1 MMLGVD
7 NVCNQCI
14 IVCNAADSRCRLKG
28 VNMSQFINSSKIQWS
43 VMHGGDDEGFLTA
56 YCADGEGLVQ
66 VVDYGTHVALEDQCA
81 VCKTWDNIN
90 TLEDLLPILE
100 VAQNYLAATYNE
112 IFQDFRIDA

>member
-1 MMLGVD
+1 MLTIGVF
-7 NVCNQCI
+7 NVELFPMVLI
-14 IVCNAADSRCRLKG
+14 SGPDSK
-28 VNMSQFINSSKIQWS
+28 VSIMNKFINSSKIQWA

-56 YCADGEGLVQ
+56 YCADGDGLVQ
-66 VVDYGTHVALEDQCA
+66 VVDYGTHVTLEDQGD